1 MAKQTKI
8 IATISDKRCEVD
20 FIQAL
25 FNEGLNVVRLNS
37 AHLSKDGFD
46 KIIGNVRAVSD
57 EIAILMDTKG
67 PEIRTTIADEP
78 LSIKSGDII
87 KIYGDPNRKTE
98 SGTIAVSYPHFVRE
112 IALGSDI
119 LFDDGEIEVQVI

>member
-8 IATISDKRCEVD
+8 IATISDKRCDVD

-25 FNEGLNVVRLNS
+25 FKGGINVVRLNS
-37 AHLSKDGFD
+37 AHLTQEGFD

-67 PEIRTTIADEP
+67 PEIRTTVADNP
-78 LSIKSGDII
+78 LDIKNGDLL
-87 KIYGDPNRKTE
+87 KVYGDPNRKTE
-98 SGTIAVSYPHFVRE
+98 PGTIAVSYRNVTTT
-112 IALGSDI
+112 ALN
-119 LFDDGEIEVQVI
+119 EVNATKTASTP